1 MAMKKK
7 FLGLAL
13 ATMVAMPATGVY
25 AASNTQTITGN
36 TQTITGTDT
45 STLTHRVP
53 VTGSVTKSNGLAADG
68 QITVELPTAMAFV
81 VNEKG
86 VFSGATYEVSNQ
98 SGCGI
103 DISVSQF
110 VETKSGLTLKT
121 ADDLTTG
128 KGTLDRSNVSLVLQG
143 SYKGTQKKVDLA
155 KIANETT
162 IDESERKVLNV
173 AAGTQASMAL
183 TGMAGTAKVEAEDGV
198 DKTGATGE
206 FNLVFSIK
214 KDQ

>member
-25 AASNTQTITGN
+25 AAGNTGN
-36 TQTITGTDT
+36 TQTITGNET
-45 STLTHRVP
+45 STLNHTIP

-68 QITVELPTAMAFV
+68 QITVELPTAMAFA

-86 VFSGATYEVSNQ
+86 KFSGATYEVSNQ

-110 VETKSGLTLKT
+110 VQTKSGLTLKT
-121 ADDLTTG
+121 TDELTDSN
-128 KGTLDRSNVSLVLQG
+128 KNTLDRSNVSLVLKG
-143 SYKGTQKKVDLA
+143 SDKVGQKNVDLA
-155 KIANETT
+155 KIANGA
-162 IDESERKVLNV
+162 INDEAEKKVLNV
-173 AAGTQASMAL
+173 AAGAQGSIAL
-183 TGMAGTAKVEAEDGV
+183 TGMAGTAEAEQGV

>member
-25 AASNTQTITGN
+25 AAGN

-45 STLTHRVP
+45 STLNHTVP
-53 VTGSVTKSNGLAADG
+53 VTGSVTKSDGTAAEG
-68 QITVELPTAMAFV
+68 QITVELPTAMAFA

-86 VFSGATYEVSNQ
+86 KFSGATYEVSNQ

-121 ADDLTTG
+121 ADDLNREKT
-128 KGTLDRSNVSLVLQG
+128 TLDRSNVSLVLQG
-143 SYKGTQKKVDLA
+143 SDNGAQKKVDLA
-155 KIANETT
+155 KIANGT
-162 IDESERKVLNV
+162 INDEAERKVLNV

-183 TGMAGTAKVEAEDGV
+183 TGMAGTAEAADGV

>member
-25 AASNTQTITGN
+25 AAGN

-45 STLTHRVP
+45 STLNHTVP

-68 QITVELPTAMAFV
+68 QITVELPTAMAFA

-86 VFSGATYEVSNQ
+86 KFSGATYEVSNQ

-155 KIANETT
+155 KIANGTT
-162 IDESERKVLNV
+162 TDESERKVLNV

-183 TGMAGTAKVEAEDGV
+183 TGMAGTAEAADGV

>member
-25 AASNTQTITGN
+25 AAGNTGN
-36 TQTITGTDT
+36 TQTITGNET
-45 STLTHRVP
+45 STLNHTIP

-68 QITVELPTAMAFV
+68 QITVELPTAMAFA

-86 VFSGATYEVSNQ
+86 KFSGATYEVSNQ

-110 VETKSGLTLKT
+110 VQTKSGLTLKT
-121 ADDLTTG
+121 TDELTDSN
-128 KGTLDRSNVSLVLQG
+128 KNTLDRSNVSLVLKG
-143 SYKGTQKKVDLA
+143 SDKGVQKNVDLA
-155 KIANETT
+155 KIANGTT
-162 IDESERKVLNV
+162 TAEAEKKVLNV
-173 AAGTQASMAL
+173 AAGTQGSIAL
-183 TGMAGTAKVEAEDGV
+183 TGMAGTAEATEGV

>member
-25 AASNTQTITGN
+25 AAGNTQTITGN
-36 TQTITGTDT
+36 ET
-45 STLTHRVP
+45 STLNHTIP
-53 VTGSVTKSNGLAADG
+53 VTGSVTKSDGTAAAG
-68 QITVELPTAMAFV
+68 QITVELPTAMAFA

-86 VFSGATYEVSNQ
+86 KFSGATYEVSNQ

-110 VETKSGLTLKT
+110 VQTKSGLTLKT
-121 ADDLTTG
+121 TDELTDSN
-128 KGTLDRSNVSLVLQG
+128 KNTLDRSNVSLVLKG
-143 SYKGTQKKVDLA
+143 SDKVGQKNVDLA
-155 KIANETT
+155 KIANGA
-162 IDESERKVLNV
+162 INDEAEKKVLNV
-173 AAGTQASMAL
+173 AAGAQGSIAL
-183 TGMAGTAKVEAEDGV
+183 TGMAGTAEAEQGV

>member
-25 AASNTQTITGN
+25 AAGTTGN
-36 TQTITGTDT
+36 TQTITGKDT
-45 STLTHRVP
+45 STLNHTIP

-68 QITVELPTAMAFV
+68 QITVELPTAMAFA

-86 VFSGATYEVSNQ
+86 EFSGATYEVSNQ

-121 ADDLTTG
+121 ADDLTSE
-128 KGTLDRSNVSLVLQG
+128 KDSLDRSNVSLVLQG
-143 SYKGTQKKVDLA
+143 SDKGVQKNVDLA
-155 KIANETT
+155 KIANGTT
-162 IDESERKVLNV
+162 TGESERKVLNV
-173 AAGTQASMAL
+173 AAGTQGSMAL
-183 TGMAGTAKVEAEDGV
+183 TGMAGTAKAAEGV

>member
-25 AASNTQTITGN
+25 AAGN
-36 TQTITGTDT
+36 TQTITGKDT
-45 STLTHRVP
+45 STLNHTIP

-68 QITVELPTAMAFV
+68 QITVELPTAMAFA

-86 VFSGATYEVSNQ
+86 EFSGATYEVSNQ

-110 VETKSGLTLKT
+110 VETQSGLTLK
-121 ADDLTTG
+121 
-128 KGTLDRSNVSLVLQG
+128 
-143 SYKGTQKKVDLA
+143 
-155 KIANETT
+155 
-162 IDESERKVLNV
+162 
-173 AAGTQASMAL
+173 
-183 TGMAGTAKVEAEDGV
+183 
-198 DKTGATGE
+198 
-206 FNLVFSIK
+206 
-214 KDQ
+214 

>member
-25 AASNTQTITGN
+25 AAGN

-45 STLTHRVP
+45 STLNHTVP
-53 VTGSVTKSNGLAADG
+53 VTGSVTKSDGTAAEG
-68 QITVELPTAMAFV
+68 QITVELPTAMAFA

-86 VFSGATYEVSNQ
+86 KFSGATYEVSNQ

-121 ADDLTTG
+121 ADDLNREKT
-128 KGTLDRSNVSLVLQG
+128 TLDRSNVSLVLQG
-143 SYKGTQKKVDLA
+143 SDNGAQKKVDLA
-155 KIANETT
+155 KIANGT
-162 IDESERKVLNV
+162 INDEAERKVLNV

-183 TGMAGTAKVEAEDGV
+183 TGMAGTAEAADGV

-214 KDQ
+214 KH